1 MRDRIAFN
9 VRKIAKSSNKSV
21 EELSELLKE
30 SKESVLEML
39 SGKKEITLPDLKKI
53 SEFCNIQMEN
63 FFINID
69 KTNRNRI
76 PKMIEKIIDIYLFH
90 YPFSTKEFKE
100 YVGSSY

>member
-9 VRKIAKSSNKSV
+9 VRKIIKSSNKSV

-53 SEFCNIQMEN
+53 SETCNIQMES
-63 FFINID
+63 FFINTD
-69 KTNRNRI
+69 KANRI
-76 PKMIEKIIDIYLFH
+76 PKMIEKIIDIYSFH

-100 YVGSSY
+100 YVGSSC